1 MEDFANNLT
10 IFLENNNLNDLLKNS
25 DLIDQINYNY
35 DEHVSNVPIMCPNS
49 NDSETTYQKILLFK
63 SDKFDIYLFI
73 WYPNCSTE
81 IHDHAENGCFMK
93 ILKGK
98 LQETIYDTIFYKKQS
113 KNTISEGE
121 YKYIS
126 NKLGYHT
133 IQNLSSISVSIH
145 IYSPPN
151 HKTKYFSN

>member
-1 MEDFANNLT
+1 MEEFGKNLT
-10 IFLENNNLNDLLKNS
+10 TFLENNKLNDLLNTTE
-25 DLIDQINYNY
+25 LIDQINCNY
-35 DEHVSNVPIMCPNS
+35 SEHISENS
-49 NDSETTYQKILLFK
+49 ENTYQKILLNK
-63 SDKFDIYLFI
+63 SDKFDNYLFI

-93 ILKGK
+93 LLEGK

-113 KNTISEGE
+113 TNIISKGE

-133 IQNLSSISVSIH
+133 IKNLSSISVSIH

-151 HKTKYFSN
+151 HKTKYFTN

>member
-1 MEDFANNLT
+1 MEEFGKNLT
-10 IFLENNNLNDLLKNS
+10 TFLENNKLNDLLNTTE
-25 DLIDQINYNY
+25 LIDQINCNYN
-35 DEHVSNVPIMCPNS
+35 EHISENS
-49 NDSETTYQKILLFK
+49 ENTYQKILLNK

-93 ILKGK
+93 LLEGK

-113 KNTISEGE
+113 TNIISKGE

-133 IQNLSSISVSIH
+133 IKNLSSISVSIH

-151 HKTKYFSN
+151 HKTKYFTN